1 MFSIKPRFKI
11 VIGFALV
18 AFFYLVTSP
27 ASAQE
32 RINNFDVTI
41 EVETSGDIIVTEE
54 ITVTAEGNKIKRGIF
69 RDLPR
74 YFDDDRMRLPFEYE
88 VLEVLRD
95 GQSETYQVSVDDNAY
110 RIRIGKA
117 DYFLPN
123 DQYTYLIEYRV
134 ANQIRYRAE
143 ADELYWNATGTYW
156 DFPIEN
162 ASATVFLP
170 AGAQVLGQ
178 SAYAGAFGSTVQRH
192 RYRLDGNA
200 HIFEVAGNLARREG
214 LSISLDLAKGV
225 IEPPTR
231 EEQISRW
238 WQRNGALA
246 ILMAS
251 TIGLFGFFNAQFNKV
266 GRDPTKGPVFPRYE
280 PPEGYSPA
288 AVHHIWYRAMSGHNA
303 LIATLLHAGIR
314 DVVKLD
320 TLSDKKTNVTLQ
332 KPDSENWDL
341 AEESKAFLKSLFAV
355 RSTFS
360 LGSKYDPTFTSAYTE
375 FAKQVAT
382 RYGKDY
388 FRWNTLH
395 MLLAIG
401 LSIGVVLVALIFV
414 ATWTIWHTYAV
425 LMLAALNVWFIYVI
439 PAPTRKG
446 QDIRTEIEGFRLYL
460 ETAEQLQLN
469 SAKVGSETPPAMT
482 KERYERFLPYAVALN
497 LEKPWTHHFE
507 KLIPQEA
514 ENYTPHWGSFHN
526 SGGRQSL
533 TSMNK
538 ALVAGLSSGVT
549 ASMPQSS
556 SSSGSGGG
564 GFSGGGGGGGG
575 GGGW

>member
-1 MFSIKPRFKI
+1 MFSIRSRFI
-11 VIGFALV
+11 LSISFALS
-18 AFFYLVTSP
+18 AFFCVFTGAAL
-27 ASAQE
+27 AQE

-41 EVETSGDIIVTEE
+41 EVEASGDIIVTEE
-54 ITVTAEGNKIKRGIF
+54 ITVTAQGNKIRRGIF

-74 YFDDDRMRLPFEYE
+74 YFDDDRMRLPFEYDI
-88 VLEVLRD
+88 LEVLRD
-95 GQSETYQVSVDDNAY
+95 EQPETYQTSSEGNAY
-110 RIRIGKA
+110 RIRIGRA

-123 DQYTYLIEYRV
+123 GQYTYLIEYRV
-134 ANQIRYRAE
+134 ANQIRYRDD

-156 DFPIEN
+156 DFPIET

-170 AGAQVLGQ
+170 AGAQVLEQ
-178 SAYAGAFGSTVQRH
+178 SAYTGAFGSTAQNY
-192 RYRLDGNA
+192 RYRADGNA
-200 HIFEVAGNLARREG
+200 HTFEVTGALARREG

-231 EEQISRW
+231 EEQINRW

-246 ILMAS
+246 ILIAS
-251 TIGLFGFFNAQFNKV
+251 TIGLFGLFNAQFNKV
-266 GRDPTKGPVFPRYE
+266 GRDPAKGPVFPRYE
-280 PPEGYSPA
+280 PPGGYSPA
-288 AVHHIWYRAMSGHNA
+288 AVHHIWYRAISGHNA

-314 DVVKLD
+314 GVVKLD
-320 TLSDKKTNVTLQ
+320 ALSDKKTNVTLQ
-332 KPDSENWDL
+332 QSDSENWEL
-341 AEESKAFLKSLFAV
+341 AEESKAFLKSLFAA

-388 FRWNTLH
+388 FRWNILH
-395 MLLAIG
+395 ILLAVG
-401 LSIGVVLVALIFV
+401 LSLGVVLVALIFV
-414 ATWTIWHTYAV
+414 ATWTIWHTLAV
-425 LMLAALNVWFIYVI
+425 LALAALNIWFMYVI

-469 SAKVGSETPPAMT
+469 SAQVGSDAPPAMT
-482 KERYERFLPYAVALN
+482 KERYERFLPYAVALD
-497 LEKPWTHHFE
+497 LEKPWTEHFE

-514 ENYTPHWGSFHN
+514 ENYAPHWGSFHN